1 MALQV
6 RRGRGKSFLFFLFF
20 VYIEACIS
28 NVYTHGFAGTSWKRK
43 ISPAKRALL
52 PPSPPSSRKPLPSAL
67 KLLRQDK
74 EKGAQA
80 AAAGAVGVRGM
91 VVVRRGARR
100 SSKRRVCVDDNEKE
114 WGRFLCCGSGGF
126 DCRVLRVESYVAS
139 CVTADCVVGLV
150 GVSVA

>member
-1 MALQV
+1 M
-6 RRGRGKSFLFFLFF
+6 
-20 VYIEACIS
+20 
-28 NVYTHGFAGTSWKRK
+28 YTHGFAGTSWKRK

-80 AAAGAVGVRGM
+80 AAAGAGGVRGIV